1 MAGISQSSSA
11 SDRPGSSSSSS
22 FKLLCQYLN
31 YGDDARSRNQAYL
44 TLRSAHIRPFFEEY
58 ARDYLMEAEYVEDIG
73 LEALLEWCKRKDA
86 FRAKKYTSSNSSN
99 KKSSSSSRHPSSSA
113 SSSWSKK
120 AGWSALD
127 HAARFVV
134 QALQLSWRSP
144 GGYWS
149 LGRCDLESVSASDSE
164 DGTEFW
170 QAWLVLRYL
179 QSEWEAENLEGSG
192 GSEDSGIRSD
202 VCCDADV
209 YGDVVR

>member
-1 MAGISQSSSA
+1 MSGTSQSSSA
-11 SDRPGSSSSSS
+11 SDKFGSNSSSSS

-31 YGDDARSRNQAYL
+31 YGDDARSRNQVYL

-86 FRAKKYTSSNSSN
+86 FRAKKYTSSMATTTSRSSNSN
-99 KKSSSSSRHPSSSA
+99 KKSSSRHPPA
-113 SSSWSKK
+113 PPAKK
-120 AGWSALD
+120 VSWSALD

-134 QALQLSWRSP
+134 QTLQFSWRNP

-149 LGRCDLESVSASDSE
+149 LGRCDLNSVSASDSE

-179 QSEWEAENLEGSG
+179 QSEWEAENLDSSGS
-192 GSEDSGIRSD
+192 SEDSRD
-202 VCCDADV
+202 MFRCVL
-209 YGDVVR
+209 

>member
-1 MAGISQSSSA
+1 MSGASQSSNA
-11 SDRPGSSSSSS
+11 GDKFGSSSSSNS

-31 YGDDARSRNQAYL
+31 YGDDARSRNQVYQ

-58 ARDYLMEAEYVEDIG
+58 AQDYLMEAEYVEDIG

-86 FRAKKYTSSNSSN
+86 FRAKKYTSSMPTTTSRSSSN
-99 KKSSSSSRHPSSSA
+99 KKSSSRHPPAPASA
-113 SSSWSKK
+113 KK
-120 AGWSALD
+120 VNWSALD

-134 QALQLSWRSP
+134 QALQFSWRNP

-149 LGRCDLESVSASDSE
+149 LGRCDLDSVSASDSE

-179 QSEWEAENLEGSG
+179 QSEWEAENLDSSGS
-192 GSEDSGIRSD
+192 SEDSRD
-202 VCCDADV
+202 TFRCVL
-209 YGDVVR
+209 

>member
-1 MAGISQSSSA
+1 MAGTSQSSSS
-11 SDRPGSSSSSS
+11 SDGLSPSSSSS

-31 YGDDARSRNQAYL
+31 FGDDARSRNQVYL

-86 FRAKKYTSSNSSN
+86 FRTKKYTSSLGTTGRDGS
-99 KKSSSSSRHPSSSA
+99 KKHSGRHISSSSSSSS
-113 SSSWSKK
+113 SSKK
-120 AGWSALD
+120 ANWPALD
-127 HAARFVV
+127 HAARFIV
-134 QALQLSWRSP
+134 QTLQFSWRNP

-149 LGRCDLESVSASDSE
+149 LGRCDLNSVSASDSE

-192 GSEDSGIRSD
+192 GSEDSRD
-202 VCCDADV
+202 TFRCVL
-209 YGDVVR
+209 

>member
-1 MAGISQSSSA
+1 MAGTSQSSSS
-11 SDRPGSSSSSS
+11 SDGSSTSTSSS

-31 YGDDARSRNQAYL
+31 FGDDARSRNQVYL

-73 LEALLEWCKRKDA
+73 LEALLKWCKRKDA
-86 FRAKKYTSSNSSN
+86 FRTKKYTSCLAATGRGSS
-99 KKSSSSSRHPSSSA
+99 KKHSGRHLSSSA
-113 SSSWSKK
+113 SPSSSKK
-120 AGWSALD
+120 ASRSALD

-134 QALQLSWRSP
+134 QALQFSWRNP

-149 LGRCDLESVSASDSE
+149 LGRCDLDSVSASDSE

-192 GSEDSGIRSD
+192 GSEDSRD
-202 VCCDADV
+202 TLRCVL
-209 YGDVVR
+209 